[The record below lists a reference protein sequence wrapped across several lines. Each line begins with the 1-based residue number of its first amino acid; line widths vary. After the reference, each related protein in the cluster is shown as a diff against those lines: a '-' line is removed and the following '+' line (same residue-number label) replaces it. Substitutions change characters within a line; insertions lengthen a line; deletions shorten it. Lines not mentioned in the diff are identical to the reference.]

1 MSLQCDVIERVG
13 FEMVSHNAI
22 LYISYSH
29 VINQFLFICTFINTF
44 VNMFANIQ
52 VETHIYVMQIGGS
65 RPWVGWDQLADDFKL
80 LSP

>member
-1 MSLQCDVIERVG
+1 
-13 FEMVSHNAI
+13 
-22 LYISYSH
+22 
-29 VINQFLFICTFINTF
+29 
-44 VNMFANIQ
+44 MFANIQ